1 MLNADM
7 IRDKLA
13 QVSKSKMRRNS
24 SPRSSGLRLRSDQP
38 GISNYWIYGVHAT
51 LAALKNPRR
60 KCIRVIATSK
70 FLGTHDNTDG
80 LERAEVKKRTEI
92 EDLLPHGAV
101 HQGLAAL
108 FRPLSNPTLVQA
120 LEETKAQK
128 RASFV
133 VLDQAT
139 DPRNIGA
146 VLRSASGFGISCVV
160 IQDRHAP
167 LETGVMAKAAS
178 GAMETTPIVRIT
190 NLARGLAKMKEY
202 GFWCIGLDNSAGTI
216 LAKAQL
222 NGKIAFVYGAEGF
235 GLRRLTRKTC
245 DALVRIPL
253 QGKMKTLNLANAV
266 SISLYEWSR

>member
-1 MLNADM
+1 M
-7 IRDKLA
+7 IKDKWVQA
-13 QVSKSKMRRNS
+13 NKSKTARDSTLRKH
-24 SPRSSGLRLRSDQP
+24 RARLRSDQP
-38 GISNYWIYGVHAT
+38 GNSNYWIYGAHAT

-70 FLGTHDNTDG
+70 FLGAHAEAHG
-80 LERAEVKKRTEI
+80 LERAEVRERAEI
-92 EDLLPHGAV
+92 EGLLPYGAV
-101 HQGLAAL
+101 HQGFAAL
-108 FRPLSNPTLVQA
+108 FKPLSNLTLVQA

-128 RASFV
+128 RASVV

-167 LETGVMAKAAS
+167 PETGVMAKAAS
-178 GAMETTPIVRIT
+178 GALETTPIIRIT

-202 GFWCIGLDNSAGTI
+202 GFWCIGLDNSAGII

-235 GLRRLTRKTC
+235 GLRRLTRETC

-253 QGKMKTLNLANAV
+253 QGEMKTLNLANAV